1 MRLMLAPSAV
11 RTPRT
16 RTFIPLLT
24 RAMSAVSMR
33 VTGTPGSRIRSDSPP
48 LNLTLMLLLPF
59 TTTAPVTVALRANKS
74 ETQTP
79 SEFRPDGMEG

>member
-1 MRLMLAPSAV
+1 
-11 RTPRT
+11 
-16 RTFIPLLT
+16 
-24 RAMSAVSMR
+24 